1 MKKKVTIKDYTE
13 RFLMQWH
20 NLIWQW
26 VSRETSSL
34 MLEIVIRRNVIRKLH
49 TSGLLHSE

>member
-1 MKKKVTIKDYTE
+1 MKDYGD
-13 RFLMQWH
+13 RFFMQWH

-34 MLEIVIRRNVIRKLH
+34 MLEIVIRCSVIRELRS
-49 TSGLLHSE
+49 SGLLCSE